1 MKKKILVFHLEVKTS
16 IRGVKEKKEASEPFD
31 LNDVGSLSTVACWV
45 EMLTA
50 QRISGIFIKQVPF
63 NVFKLSSTA
72 VSSVGSSL

>member
-45 EMLTA
+45 EMLTIH
-50 QRISGIFIKQVPF
+50 RIHRNIY
-63 NVFKLSSTA
+63 
-72 VSSVGSSL
+72 